1 MSKPLLSIVIPTHNS
16 KKTIYDLLSSISI
29 SNFRHFKEIEVLIID
44 DCSKDQTVTIVKNI
58 IPYLKFDL
66 FLKRLNKNVGPARAR
81 NQGVKKAVGK
91 YILFLDSDV
100 ILAKN
105 TLNCAFQFAKTGKFR
120 AFTGIWH
127 YRQYTKKF
135 FPQFKALRDWAYWFI
150 EREKNARYYLFST
163 RIAGI
168 EKKLFNQ
175 IGGFNINYSEPTIE
189 DIELT
194 YRIEKIKKIKF
205 SPKLL
210 VYHEFEDFWPI
221 AVKYFKRSR
230 DWIQLYQKRLRF
242 DPVATS
248 KKEAVK
254 SITAGL
260 FLFSLLLIF
269 ISNFFIYP
277 ATISFLF
284 FSLLEFKFWIFL
296 LKKRGVVF
304 LFKSI
309 PISIALYL
317 IINAGSVYGLILSY
331 LKRNHFY
338 NRFFF

>member
-58 IPYLKFDL
+58 IPYLKFKL
-66 FLKRLNKNVGPARAR
+66 VLKHLNKNVGPARAR

-105 TLNCAFQFAKTGKFR
+105 TLNCAFQFAKIGKIR

-175 IGGFNINYSEPTIE
+175 IGGFNINYPEPTIE

-205 SPKLL
+205 SSKLL

-260 FLFSLLLIF
+260 FIAFALSTLLFRTL
-269 ISNFFIYP
+269 IYP
-277 ATISFLF
+277 SILFFLI
-284 FSLLEFKFWIFL
+284 FSLLELKFWMFLLKKKGLIFL
-296 LKKRGVVF
+296 LK
-304 LFKSI
+304 SI
-309 PISIALYL
+309 PVSILLYL
-317 IINAGSVYGLILSY
+317 IINLGSAWGILKDR
-331 LKRNHFY
+331 LK
-338 NRFFF
+338 